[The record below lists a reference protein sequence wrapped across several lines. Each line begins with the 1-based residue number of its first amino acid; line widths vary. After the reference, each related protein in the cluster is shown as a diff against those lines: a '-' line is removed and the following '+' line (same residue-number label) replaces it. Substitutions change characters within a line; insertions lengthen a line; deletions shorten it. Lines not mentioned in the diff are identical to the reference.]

1 MALPQQATGRNQKR
15 GGFAL
20 SRFFGL
26 LAGIWL
32 LSASYPAVAQDR
44 FVRVT
49 GLSDVNFGLITNFGV
64 DARRSQ
70 SLCLFSGRPGLGY
83 NVRAFGSGLGG
94 VFTLASGSDKLKYDV
109 QWNMNAG
116 QTSGTQLTPNATLTG
131 LISNAAQQTCSNG
144 PPTSAS
150 LILIIRA
157 TELTGAAGG
166 NFSGTLNLVIG
177 PE

>member
-1 MALPQQATGRNQKR
+1 MALPQQASGRNQKR
-15 GGFAL
+15 DGFAL

-26 LAGIWL
+26 LTGIWL
-32 LSASYPAVAQDR
+32 LLASYPAEAQDR
-44 FVRVT
+44 FVRVS

-64 DARRSQ
+64 DARQSQ

-94 VFTLASGSDKLKYDV
+94 VFTLSSGPDRLKYDV
-109 QWNMNAG
+109 QWNMNAD
-116 QTSGTQLTPNATLTG
+116 QASGTQLTPNATLTG
-131 LISNAAQQTCSNG
+131 LISSAAQQTCSNG

-166 NFSGTLNLVIG
+166 NFSGTLNLIIG